1 MSDEDEEVYRKCCG
15 DLVTFATGLVGPAD
29 AADVVAVFVRDARLR
44 QIHLATN
51 RVTTLSGS
59 MRMTAAA
66 CTFDDCLPDAAVYE
80 TEAQWSDHE
89 AVNFA
94 AAKP

>member
-51 RVTTLSGS
+51 RVTALSRS
-59 MRMTAAA
+59 MRLTTS
-66 CTFDDCLPDAAVYE
+66 CTVDDCLPDAAVYE